1 MVRSYDAGQH
11 PDCSGLAGAVGSEE
25 AKQFPLLHF
34 EADMIDSQQL
44 SIVLGEVLNFNGKR
58 VLYGRI
64 SVVSLIINASQSASN
79 LLILNIIPP

>member
-1 MVRSYDAGQH
+1 
-11 PDCSGLAGAVGSEE
+11 
-25 AKQFPLLHF
+25 
-34 EADMIDSQQL
+34 MIDSQQL